1 MAGSWVVV
9 VGGLHE
15 LLAVWAPG
23 RGPVSQ
29 GDSVG
34 PTSGASRI
42 AGSLGAS
49 RSAQGAISG
58 TQAPTQ
64 RIWLRSSFIGPLLTW
79 GSSQSP
85 GCSLEGGSGRSQR
98 PAATPT
104 PQLCPVAQGEGA
116 GVGQKEGAADRSLA
130 RPQAPGLGWGP
141 PCLCRAGLRAAPGHM
156 GRPLT
161 ASPGQATWPACARW
175 LAARPPG
182 SEARRRRQPR
192 SSAEAPPGQPPCRSG
207 LTPPCHCECPLPAYR
222 EGA

>member
-1 MAGSWVVV
+1 MS
-9 VGGLHE
+9 
-15 LLAVWAPG
+15 
-23 RGPVSQ
+23 R

-49 RSAQGAISG
+49 RSARGAVSG
-58 TQAPTQ
+58 TQAPRQ

-85 GCSLEGGSGRSQR
+85 GCSLEVALAGHRVQLPPPPPSSVRLPKGRR
-98 PAATPT
+98 
-104 PQLCPVAQGEGA
+104 
-116 GVGQKEGAADRSLA
+116 GVGQKEGAAGRSSA
-130 RPQAPGLGWGP
+130 RPGPGLGWGP

-156 GRPLT
+156 GRTLT
-161 ASPGQATWPACARW
+161 ASPGRATWPACARW

-182 SEARRRRQPR
+182 SEARRQRQPR

-207 LTPPCHCECPLPAYR
+207 LTPPRHCECPLPGLLWR
-222 EGA
+222 S